1 MNLDR
6 NERQTRLD
14 IDVDTRLAE
23 LWALALDRDTVI
35 GAAMAINADVAHSVG
50 LLLRAAYGLGYCDA
64 LKEDREGRRAELA
77 RANGYRA
84 L

>member
-1 MNLDR
+1 VTVDR

-23 LWALALDRDTVI
+23 LWALALDRETVI
-35 GAAMAINADVAHSVG
+35 GAAMAVDLDMAHSIG

-64 LKEDREGRRAELA
+64 LQEDREGRRGELA